1 MFTEEKKNS
10 QIFQDSNHLV
20 PKSEAEVS
28 DIIKEAYKKKLPIE
42 ICGSNSKKF
51 IGYNV
56 QTAKTLNLS
65 NINGVL
71 EYLPEELY
79 IKVKPGTPL
88 KEVEE
93 TLEKNNQELAFEP
106 TDFGFIYDGKSNK
119 GTVGGCIACNFAG
132 SRRFKSGSVRDFVL
146 GFRGVNGKGDIIKS
160 GGTVVKNVTGY
171 DLSKLVSGSFGT
183 LVALTE
189 ITLKVSPKKASQN
202 TIIIY
207 EKDPK
212 KISQLFDQVLSS
224 SNEIS
229 GAVFVPDEPVN
240 KKFDQNK
247 KNVFKFNDLDQEG
260 PFFALRIEGDQKST
274 KERIKDITNEMN
286 LKKYKTSLLDVYQS
300 IPFWKKI
307 NSLELFTGTKNNI
320 LRAVVPPSKCEMII
334 RNLKNKYKYFIDW
347 SGSLFWIE
355 VCDKDNEAIKEL
367 KSMILANDGYLTI
380 IKKSENFEYSENIFT
395 INDVKLMISKKIKE
409 SFDPKGLFNP
419 GKMYKDF

>member
-146 GFRGVNGKGDIIKS
+146 GFRGVNGKGDVIKS

-189 ITLKVSPKKASQN
+189 ITLKVSPKKTSQN

-212 KISQLFDQVLSS
+212 KISLLFDQVLSS

-229 GAVFVPDEPVN
+229 GATFVPDEPVN

>member
-189 ITLKVSPKKASQN
+189 ITLKVSPKKTSQN

-212 KISQLFDQVLSS
+212 KISLLFDQVLSS

-260 PFFALRIEGDQKST
+260 AFFALRIEGDQKST

-286 LKKYKTSLLDVYQS
+286 LKKYKTSHLDVYQS

>member
-28 DIIKEAYKKKLPIE
+28 SIIKEAYKKKLPIE

-189 ITLKVSPKKASQN
+189 ITLKVSPKKTSQN

-207 EKDPK
+207 EKEPK
-212 KISQLFDQVLSS
+212 KISLLFDQVLSS

-286 LKKYKTSLLDVYQS
+286 LKKYKTSHLDVYQS

-334 RNLKNKYKYFIDW
+334 RNLKNKYKYFVDW

>member
-146 GFRGVNGKGDIIKS
+146 GFRGVNGKGDVIKS

-189 ITLKVSPKKASQN
+189 ITLKVSPKKTSQN

-212 KISQLFDQVLSS
+212 KISLLFDQVLSS

-229 GAVFVPDEPVN
+229 GAAFVPDEPVN

-355 VCDKDNEAIKEL
+355 VCDKDNEVIKEL

>member
-10 QIFQDSNHLV
+10 QISQDSNHLV

-65 NINGVL
+65 NINGVI

-189 ITLKVSPKKASQN
+189 ITLKVSPKKTSQN

-212 KISQLFDQVLSS
+212 KISLLFDQVLSS

-300 IPFWKKI
+300 ILFWKKI

>member
-1 MFTEEKKNS
+1 MSTEEKKNS
-10 QIFQDSNHLV
+10 QIFQDSNHLA
-20 PKSEAEVS
+20 PKSEEEVS

-65 NINGVL
+65 NINGVI

-146 GFRGVNGKGDIIKS
+146 GFRGVNGKGDVIKS

-189 ITLKVSPKKASQN
+189 ITVKVSPKKTSQN

-212 KISQLFDQVLSS
+212 NISLLFDQVLSS

>member
-189 ITLKVSPKKASQN
+189 ITLKVSPKKTSQN

>member
-65 NINGVL
+65 NINGVI

-189 ITLKVSPKKASQN
+189 ITLKVSPKKTSQN

-212 KISQLFDQVLSS
+212 KISLLFDQVLSS

>member
-171 DLSKLVSGSFGT
+171 DLSKLISGSFGT

-189 ITLKVSPKKASQN
+189 ITLKVSPKKTSQN

-212 KISQLFDQVLSS
+212 KISLLFDQVLSS